1 MKETFGQILKELRRN
16 KNISQRELAD
26 KVNVDFSY
34 ISKLENDRL
43 APPSAETIIRISNIL
58 DIPSEV
64 LLSHSGKVSD
74 EMKDTMSSSR
84 EALMFMNEAKN
95 MNLQAQEWQKLIG
108 ELKKLR

>member
-26 KVNVDFSY
+26 RVGVDFSY
-34 ISKLENDRL
+34 ISKVENDRL
-43 APPSAETIIRISNIL
+43 APPAAETIIKISNIL

-74 EMKDTMSSSR
+74 EMRDTMSSSP
-84 EALMFMNEAKN
+84 EALMFMNEVKN
-95 MNLQAQEWQKLIG
+95 MNLQANEWQMLIG

>member
-1 MKETFGQILKELRRN
+1 MKETFGQILKELRRS

-26 KVNVDFSY
+26 KVSVDFSY
-34 ISKLENDRL
+34 ISKVENDRL
-43 APPSAETIIRISNIL
+43 APPSAETIIKISNIL

-74 EMKDTMSSSR
+74 EMKDAMSSSP
-84 EALMFMNEAKN
+84 EALMFMNAAKN
-95 MNLQAQEWQKLIG
+95 MNLQAEEWQQLIG

>member
-1 MKETFGQILKELRRN
+1 MKDTFGQILKELRRN
-16 KNISQRELAD
+16 RNISQRELAD
-26 KVNVDFSY
+26 KVGVDFSY

-43 APPSAETIIRISNIL
+43 APPAAETIIRISNIL

-74 EMKDTMSSSR
+74 EMKGAMSSSP

-95 MNLQAQEWQKLIG
+95 MNLQAKEWQQLIV

>member
-26 KVNVDFSY
+26 KVGVDFSY

-43 APPSAETIIRISNIL
+43 APPAAETIIRIANTL

-64 LLSHSGKVSD
+64 LLSYSGKVSD
-74 EMKDTMSSSR
+74 EMRDTISSSQ
-84 EALMFMNEAKN
+84 EAMMFLNEAKS
-95 MNLQAQEWQKLIG
+95 MNLQAQEWQMLIG

>member
-26 KVNVDFSY
+26 KVSVDFSY

-43 APPSAETIIRISNIL
+43 APPSAETIIRISNVL
-58 DIPSEV
+58 EIPSEV

-74 EMKDTMSSSR
+74 EMKGTISSSP

-95 MNLQAQEWQKLIG
+95 MNLQAQEWQQLIG